1 MVRCLPLIKFNFS
14 FIEREIRKKTFG
26 ILNTLNSD
34 GTPHTTGILY
44 GVSKTDT
51 EFALYLLTSRKYRK
65 VRNIQRNPKVSFL
78 IPFPHHH
85 LRFVPSG
92 TITLNG
98 VAKLVPENTEDIIEI
113 FSEKRILKMI
123 IADIDF
129 EKDEEY
135 VFIKIKPV
143 SKILCYGIGFSIWK
157 LRGSHTEGGYFVT
170 IPTEK

>member
-1 MVRCLPLIKFNFS
+1 LSLTKFNFS
-14 FIEREIRKKTFG
+14 FIEQEIRKKTFG

-44 GVSKTDT
+44 GVSKPET

-65 VRNIQRNPKVSFL
+65 VRNIQRNSKVSF
-78 IPFPHHH
+78 IIHFPHHH

-98 VAKLVPENTEDIIEI
+98 VAKLVPVNTEDIIEI
-113 FSEKRILKMI
+113 FSEKRILKLI

-135 VFIKIKPV
+135 FFIKIEPDP
-143 SKILCYGIGFSIWK
+143 KILCYGVGFSIWK

-170 IPTEK
+170 IPPEK

>member
-1 MVRCLPLIKFNFS
+1 MTKFNFS
-14 FIEREIRKKTFG
+14 FVERKIRKKTFG
-26 ILNTLNSD
+26 ILTTLNSD
-34 GTPHTTGILY
+34 ESPHTTGILY
-44 GVSKTDT
+44 GVSKPDA
-51 EFALYLLTSRKYRK
+51 EFALYLLTSKKYK
-65 VRNIQRNPKVSFL
+65 KIRNIQDNPKISFI

-85 LRFVPSG
+85 FRFVPSG

-98 VAKLVPENTEDIIEI
+98 VAKLVPVNTENIIEI

-123 IADIDF
+123 IADIDL

-135 VFIKIKPV
+135 VFIKIEPDQ
-143 SKILCYGIGFSIWK
+143 KILCYGVGFNILK

>member
-1 MVRCLPLIKFNFS
+1 MSLIKFNFS
-14 FIEREIRKKTFG
+14 FIEKEVRKKTFG
-26 ILNTLNSD
+26 ILNTLNLD

-44 GVSKTDT
+44 GVSKPDA

-65 VRNIQRNPKVSFL
+65 VRNIQRNPKVSFI

-98 VAKLVPENTEDIIEI
+98 VAKLVPVNSENIIEV
-113 FSEKRILKMI
+113 FSEKRVLKMI

-129 EKDEEY
+129 DKNEEY
-135 VFIKIKPV
+135 VFIKIEPDP
-143 SKILCYGIGFSIWK
+143 KILCYGVGFSIWK

-170 IPTEK
+170 IPSEK

>member
-1 MVRCLPLIKFNFS
+1 MTKFNFS
-14 FIEREIRKKTFG
+14 FVEKEIRKKTFG
-26 ILNTLNSD
+26 ILHTLNSD

-44 GVSKTDT
+44 GVSKPDT
-51 EFALYLLTSRKYRK
+51 EFALYLLTSGKYRK
-65 VRNIQRNPKVSFL
+65 VRNIQRNPKVSFI

-98 VAKLVPENTEDIIEI
+98 VAKLVPVNTEDIIDI

-129 EKDEEY
+129 ERDEEY
-135 VFIKIKPV
+135 VYIKIEPDP
-143 SKILCYGIGFSIWK
+143 KILCFGVGFNIWK
-157 LRGSHTEGGYFVT
+157 LRSSHTEGGYSVT
-170 IPTEK
+170 IPPER

>member
-1 MVRCLPLIKFNFS
+1 MNL
-14 FIEREIRKKTFG
+14 
-26 ILNTLNSD
+26 D

-44 GVSKTDT
+44 GVSKPDA

-65 VRNIQRNPKVSFL
+65 VRNIQRNPKVSFI

-92 TITLNG
+92 AITLNG
-98 VAKLVPENTEDIIEI
+98 VAKLVPVNSKNIIEI

-129 EKDEEY
+129 DKNEEY
-135 VFIKIKPV
+135 VFIKIEPDP
-143 SKILCYGIGFSIWK
+143 KILCYGVGFSIWK

-170 IPTEK
+170 IPSEK

>member
-1 MVRCLPLIKFNFS
+1 MSLTKFNFS
-14 FIEREIRKKTFG
+14 FIVREIRKKTFG

-44 GVSKTDT
+44 GVSKPDT
-51 EFALYLLTSRKYRK
+51 EFALYLLTSKKYK
-65 VRNIQRNPKVSFL
+65 KLRNIQNNPKISFI

-98 VAKLVPENTEDIIEI
+98 IAKLVPLNSRDIIEI
-113 FSEKRILKMI
+113 FSEKRILKLI
-123 IADIDF
+123 IANINF
-129 EKDEEY
+129 EKNEEL
-135 VFIKIKPV
+135 VFIKIEPD
-143 SKILCYGIGFSIWK
+143 SKILCYGVGFSIWK
-157 LRGSHTEGGYFVT
+157 LRGSHTEGGYSVT